1 MFVFF
6 NIHIPNNLIQIHVQS
21 NLNEMV
27 FILPLYEWV
36 VYWIHLVRP
45 SVWKI
50 CVALLSA
57 GVHRN
62 DLIFGLKLYLGELY
76 RVSPFQVFWSSTSCL
91 PILWNFSIPDYYM
104 KICVTIFSAF
114 FHRNDLIFGL
124 KLYLGEL
131 YHISSFQVCRPSTSC
146 LLLLWNFSIPDY
158 YMKISV
164 RIFSAFVHRNDLI
177 FSLQL
182 YFWELYYVSPFQV
195 CWPSTS
201 CLLILCIFSILI
213 LLAHL
218 VCDSQI

>member
-1 MFVFF
+1 MKWFLYSHSTSGWYIEFTLSVHPSEKFVSHFYQ
-6 NIHIPNNLIQIHVQS
+6 L
-21 NLNEMV
+21 V
-27 FILPLYEWV
+27 FIGMIWY
-36 VYWIHLVRP
+36 LVW
-45 SVWKI
+45 SFI
-50 CVALLSA
+50 
-57 GVHRN
+57 
-62 DLIFGLKLYLGELY
+62 LGSCT
-76 RVSPFQVFWSSTSCL
+76 VSPFFRFFDHLL
-91 PILWNFSIPDYYM
+91 PVYQYFEIFQYLHDYYM
-104 KICVTIFSAF
+104 KIYVTIFSAF